1 MKIKLFNSKLM
12 LPLHCNYEN
21 TEIMRDDNNDL
32 IWTSENLVMFGM
44 WLVNKGEHG
53 YGLLCIHG
61 SCLGIK
67 IGTLL
72 KLKWKD
78 YIEEFND
85 QAKHNLDI
93 YDEKKSKYQ
102 SYSLSNFIKRYTEWA
117 YKNDFYDEFRTI
129 ESPIYSNCKTGKVL
143 TTSSLN
149 RELNKFYQEFRQEVY
164 SKTYLDIKLR
174 ELKTNAF
181 EIAWARDFV
190 TKYNFTKKAFI
201 IISKYMGHRTVN
213 DTINLLELEPND
225 EIRITYDLFDP
236 SPKEEGEIES
246 IFSDNEKFKHYLFS
260 QGIIATTPLYMKNR
274 DKSGDIHD
282 IETFRWAMNQNDSIK
297 S

>member
-1 MKIKLFNSKLM
+1 MKIKLFISELM
-12 LPLHCNYEN
+12 LSLQCNYEN

-61 SCLGIK
+61 TTIGIK

-78 YIEEFND
+78 YIEDYNE
-85 QAKHNLDI
+85 QAKFILEI
-93 YDEKKSKYQ
+93 YDEKKSTLHTYP
-102 SYSLSNFIKRYTEWA
+102 LSNFILRYTEWA
-117 YKNDFYDEFRTI
+117 YKNDFNDEFRAI
-129 ESPIYSNCKTGKVL
+129 DSPIYSNCKTGKVL

-164 SKTYLDIKLR
+164 SKTYLDLKLR

-190 TKYNFTKKAFI
+190 TKYNLAKKAFI
-201 IISKYMGHRTVN
+201 IISKYMGHRKVN
-213 DTINLLELEPND
+213 DTITLLELEPND
-225 EIRITYDLFDP
+225 EIIISYDLFDP
-236 SPKEEGEIES
+236 SPKEENEIGK
-246 IFSDNEKFKHYLFS
+246 IFSDNEKLKHYLFS
-260 QGIIATTPLYMKNR
+260 QKICDTTSLYMKHR
-274 DKSGDIHD
+274 DKSKDY
-282 IETFRWAMNQNDSIK
+282 DSRDK
-297 S
+297 STWHNL